1 MNARN
6 GKIARL
12 PRQIRDEL
20 NERLERSEPGPQ
32 LLAWLNALK
41 G

>member
-12 PRQIRDEL
+12 PREIRGQL
-20 NERLERSEPGPQ
+20 NQRLEQSGQSPNDCLGQSSP
-32 LLAWLNALK
+32 
-41 G
+41 